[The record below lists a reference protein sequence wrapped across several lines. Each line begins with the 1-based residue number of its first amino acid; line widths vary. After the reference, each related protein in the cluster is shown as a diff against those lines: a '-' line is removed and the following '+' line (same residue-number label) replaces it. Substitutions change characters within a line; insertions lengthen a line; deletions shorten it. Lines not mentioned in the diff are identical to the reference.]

1 MQSDANA
8 SHQRIQLG
16 NAQQQKPPVAQDSLQ
31 KITAFMAKHQ
41 IAGLPRNFELVYEA
55 MVSRNAELARD
66 LVALGTQPSQIAL
79 DHLGLKHRLVS
90 HCGLADEH
98 VQCEATAAL
107 KRLAEQVS
115 LGLMRKQTFTRGL
128 ETIVKSIREDETR
141 GLSEI
146 MEELEFLDSAAR
158 DLIRDEAEIE
168 QKLKAGL
175 AQIEAAERTAEAARA
190 MVLTDRLTELPNRI
204 AFMNRL
210 EDLYDRDSAP
220 FGTAMLLVDI
230 DNFKEINR
238 QFGDEAGNKLL
249 KRLAA
254 VFRKTIK
261 KHDFVARIEGDDFAF
276 LFSDVGAT
284 EAQAIAE
291 RLRAA
296 VENNLIFAT
305 EQGRS
310 QGSLGLSIGFAMTA
324 DAATPSELIA
334 HAESALATARTI
346 PRHPVAGYG
355 CERQRSMGRNVA

>member
-1 MQSDANA
+1 MQSDAST
-8 SHQRIQLG
+8 SHQHVQ
-16 NAQQQKPPVAQDSLQ
+16 PPKSPIVQDNLQ
-31 KITAFMAKHQ
+31 KITVFMAKHQ
-41 IAGLPRNFELVYEA
+41 IAGLPRNFEIVYEA
-55 MVSRNAELARD
+55 MVRRNAEIARD
-66 LVALGTQPSQIAL
+66 LVALGAQPSQIAL

-98 VQCEATAAL
+98 VQSEATAAL

-115 LGLMRKQTFTRGL
+115 LGLLRKQTFTRAL

-146 MEELEFLDSAAR
+146 LEELDFLDSAAS
-158 DLIRDEAEIE
+158 DLIREETEIE
-168 QKLKAGL
+168 FKLKAGL
-175 AQIEAAERTAEAARA
+175 EQIEAAERIAEAARS

-210 EDLYDRDSAP
+210 ESLYEQATVP

-230 DNFKEINR
+230 DNFREINR
-238 QFGDEAGNKLL
+238 QFGDEAGNRLL

-261 KHDFVARIEGDDFAF
+261 KYDFVARIEGDDFAF

-291 RLRAA
+291 RLRTA

-334 HAESALATARTI
+334 HAESALATARAN
-346 PRHPVAGYG
+346 PRHPIAGYG
-355 CERQRSMGRNVA
+355 SEPQRGMGRNVA